1 MALWTLF
8 GLASGK
14 ATTPWPR
21 TGEESGQ
28 QGVLGM
34 PRYNPAGCRDGCA
47 ECAAVCPT
55 HAIEAQGGRLAVDY
69 GRCVVCQLC
78 TEACPT
84 GAMTPSEDWAFGV
97 TDRQDLHWSRRQR
110 ASFRGRSVGTQ
121 GVSPQPAHSSRRRR
135 LVQRLRI
142 GTAGAEQPLL

>member
-34 PRYNPAGCRDGCA
+34 PRYNPAACREDARNAPPSARPTRSRRCDG
-47 ECAAVCPT
+47 
-55 HAIEAQGGRLAVDY
+55 GLAVDY

-84 GAMTPSEDWAFGV
+84 DAMTPSEDWAFGV
-97 TDRQDLHWSRRQR
+97 TDRQDLLWSDASARRVPRSR
-110 ASFRGRSVGTQ
+110 AGTQ

-142 GTAGAEQPLL
+142 GTAGSEQPLL